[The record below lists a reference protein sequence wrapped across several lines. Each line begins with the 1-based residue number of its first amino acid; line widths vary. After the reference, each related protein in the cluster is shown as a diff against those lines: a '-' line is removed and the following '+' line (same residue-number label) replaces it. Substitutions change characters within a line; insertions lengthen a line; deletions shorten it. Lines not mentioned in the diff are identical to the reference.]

1 MRTVQLNHTAVH
13 ASDRYLSA
21 EFLAAMPGLRIGA
34 PFGPFLPVDLG
45 NGVTLDYHEKRDEPI
60 RSQHYA
66 FLVPDERFAS
76 MLARPEAVRV
86 TYYADPAHTEPGRTN
101 HCSADAVRTSP
112 TRTAATWRSRP
123 GRTSARSRRLPE
135 APTGPARRG
144 GTFGPR
150 RAGPGAS
157 RVSGRADAVS
167 GLVRP
172 PREDRTRRAA
182 IGCLGIHEW

>member
-76 MLARPEAVRV
+76 MLARLEAVRF

-101 HCSADAVRTSP
+101 HLFGGRGAYFADPDGRNMEIT
-112 TRTAATWRSRP
+112 TRP
-123 GRTSARSRRLPE
+123 H
-135 APTGPARRG
+135 
-144 GTFGPR
+144 
-150 RAGPGAS
+150 
-157 RVSGRADAVS
+157 
-167 GLVRP
+167 VRP
-172 PREDRTRRAA
+172 
-182 IGCLGIHEW
+182 